1 MPFVVYGLS
10 DSFKLL
16 QDLRYTDGTKVT
28 VHAIEHNKQIIGAEV
43 QIFGSNMNNIS
54 LETSKKDLLVLE
66 YDQGIPEPKV
76 CWKNKK
82 NKEIIVFS
90 WN

>member
-1 MPFVVYGLS
+1 MTTANFAVFWLWCLS
-10 DSFKLL
+10 DALKVL
-16 QDLRYTDGTKVT
+16 QDLRYTDGSKVT

-54 LETSKKDLLVLE
+54 LDTSKKDLLVVE

-76 CWKNKK
+76 CWQNKK
-82 NKEIIVFS
+82 K
-90 WN
+90 